1 MTAPT
6 FAEAVARINR
16 AHGFDEL
23 VSDLGGEPADA
34 YRRLVKIVHPD
45 VVSAGRT
52 RTATRAFA
60 RLSAMWADRDG
71 RVMTTRRGTYRVGA
85 LVAAGDL
92 ANLHAVGGDA
102 LLKLPRRPADN
113 DLMAAEARALTRLAQ
128 DGDPR
133 HRAYAPRLIE
143 SFTHEDPS
151 RARRTANVLQRL
163 SGFVPLSELRR
174 RIDPR
179 DAAWMWRRLLVGL
192 GWAHRAGVVHG
203 AVLPS
208 HVLIHPAE
216 HGLALVDW
224 CYSVA
229 PGERIPALVSEYRDF
244 YPPEVP
250 AREAASPATDI
261 FMATAVLRHII
272 DDPPA
277 AMRRFA
283 DGCCYAAPRMRPPDA
298 WHLLAE
304 FDELLENLYG
314 PRTFRPFTI

>member
-16 AHGFDEL
+16 AHGFAEL
-23 VSDLGGEPADA
+23 VSDLGGEPGDA

-45 VVSAGRT
+45 VVSAGLT
-52 RTATRAFA
+52 RTATEAFA
-60 RLSAMWADRDG
+60 RLSALWAERQSPT
-71 RVMTTRRGTYRVGA
+71 MARVGA
-85 LVAAGDL
+85 LVAAGDI
-92 ANLHAVGGDA
+92 ANLYAVDDA
-102 LLKLPRRPADN
+102 LLKLPRRPGDN
-113 DLMAAEARALTRLAQ
+113 DLMAAEARALTRLDT

-143 SFTHEDPS
+143 SFTHEDPT
-151 RARRTANVLQRL
+151 RARRTVNVLERL
-163 SGFVPLSELRR
+163 TGFVPLSALPRK
-174 RIDPR
+174 IDPR
-179 DAAWMWRRLLVGL
+179 DAAWMWRRLLAGL

-203 AVLPS
+203 AVLPA

-229 PGERIPALVSEYRDF
+229 PGERIPALVTEFRSA

-250 AREAASPATDI
+250 GREAASPATDI
-261 FMATAVLRHII
+261 YMATTLMKHLIHE
-272 DDPPA
+272 PPA
-277 AMRRFA
+277 PMRRFA
-283 DGCCYAAPRMRPPDA
+283 DGCLYDAPRMRPPDA

-304 FDELLENLYG
+304 LDELLGNLYG
-314 PRTFRPFTI
+314 PRTFRPFTIQ